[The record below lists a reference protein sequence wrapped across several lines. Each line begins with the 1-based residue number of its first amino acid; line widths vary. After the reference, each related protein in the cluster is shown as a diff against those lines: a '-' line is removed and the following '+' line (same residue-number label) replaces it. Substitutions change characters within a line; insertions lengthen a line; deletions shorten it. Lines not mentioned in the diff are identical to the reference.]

1 MNYSVFLLKSN
12 TTKGAVF
19 LFNFT
24 QTPNLRPHL
33 GDVIT
38 QPFTFAEFKILID
51 NIPLPN
57 QTIFRITDDGRRRIT
72 DDGRSRIIQE
82 GVGSLDDVTHL
93 FYVTP
98 ANNTPR
104 ISSYSTNKFD
114 DDQTLRQLFR

>member
-19 LFNFT
+19 LFNFK

-33 GDVIT
+33 GDVLT
-38 QPFTFAEFKILID
+38 EPVTFAQFKILID
-51 NIPLPN
+51 DIPPPDK
-57 QTIFRITDDGRRRIT
+57 TIFRITDGGKRRIT

-82 GVGSLDDVTHL
+82 GVGDLDLVTHL
-93 FYVTP
+93 YYVTP
-98 ANNTPR
+98 ANNPQR
-104 ISSYSTNKFD
+104 ISSYSTNTFD

>member
-51 NIPLPN
+51 DISES
-57 QTIFRITDDGRRRIT
+57 QKVIFRITDGGKRRIT
-72 DDGRSRIIQE
+72 DNGDIRVIQFGQEIE
-82 GVGSLDDVTHL
+82 GVSHV

-98 ANNTPR
+98 ANNPQR